1 MTSDRLAEEKQ
12 ALRATMRARRAAVS
26 ADEARRAGVDLA
38 RRLAAMAP
46 LATARTVLATLPA
59 GSEIDTRP
67 FCQAWLDRGGRL
79 ALPRVEP
86 DGTTLSAWLVPGLEA
101 IAPGFRGCPE
111 PDVDKCK
118 SLSAKELDAVLVP
131 GLAFDRQGNRLGQG
145 GGHFDRFLAGLPA
158 DRPVIGLA
166 YDFQVVERVPAKPPR
181 DCRVQWVATPAE
193 VILCGVEE

>member
-12 ALRATMRARRAAVS
+12 ALRATMRARRAAVPR
-26 ADEARRAGVDLA
+26 DQARRAGVDLA

-67 FCQAWLDRGGRL
+67 FCQAWLERGGRL
-79 ALPRVEP
+79 ALPRVEA

-101 IAPGFRGCPE
+101 VAPGYRGCSEPE
-111 PDVDKCK
+111 AAKCE
-118 SLSAKELDAVLVP
+118 SLSVGDLDAVVVP

-145 GGHFDRFLAGLPA
+145 GGHFDRFLSGLPA
-158 DRPVIGLA
+158 DRPVIGVA
-166 YDFQVVERVPAKPPR
+166 FDFQVVERVPAKPPQ
-181 DCRVQWVATPAE
+181 DCRVQWVVTPAE
-193 VILCGVEE
+193 VILCGAEE